1 MRMRDI
7 AEEAPGLSRCFSRA
21 RFQAVV
27 FKLLFSP
34 SYRCPDRRL
43 QIIRGVGFVSA
54 LGSLM
59 PACRHHDLTLLLPA
73 IGRCGN
79 DLGDDLELPAAGTDF
94 LDLAVELSDQHIVRR
109 DGNDR
114 HIAVR

>member
-1 MRMRDI
+1 MRNT
-7 AEEAPGLSRCFSRA
+7 AEEAQGTSRCLSQA

-59 PACRHHDLTLLLPA
+59 PAFRHHDLTLLLPA
-73 IGRCGN
+73 IGRCGS
-79 DLGDDLELPAAGTDF
+79 DLGDDLELPTAGTDF
-94 LDLAVELSDQHIVRR
+94 LDLAVELPDQRIVRR
-109 DGNDR
+109 DGNNR